1 MDIRTQQ
8 KIKAWIDY
16 ILQSLAAMAL
26 AMLRAL
32 SIVYTGRAIASV
44 V

>member
-1 MDIRTQQ
+1 MDIRKQ
-8 KIKAWIDY
+8 KRIKAWIDY

-26 AMLRAL
+26 AVLRAL
-32 SIVYTGRAIASV
+32 SIVATGRVLASV